1 VNTLSNAIND
11 LFSHGLGSAEPF
23 PFGNYRE
30 SAVPRKGCG
39 SCECGGTNM
48 PMYKDTVLTLDRQR
62 RPRLARADGRRMTAA
77 DTRDDGASIFCAI
90 SLALMIVALWA
101 AASGQADVSAAMF

>member
-1 VNTLSNAIND
+1 MQSTICSVTASVPQNHSRLGTIANPLYRAKAAAVANA
-11 LFSHGLGSAEPF
+11 GAQTC
-23 PFGNYRE
+23 R
-30 SAVPRKGCG
+30 C
-39 SCECGGTNM
+39 T
-48 PMYKDTVLTLDRQR
+48 KDTVLTLDRQR